1 MIWRFKMKEV
11 QSLLKLVS
19 DGLKTIA
26 EGVVAIAEKVDEIA
40 ESQDVGKPEG
50 RKPVKRTPRKKEAK
64 PMTAADTVLKVIS
77 RSKKGVSTSKIMER
91 TGFTP
96 KQVYNIVFSLKK
108 QGRIKSV
115 GKGIY
120 VKS

>member
-19 DGLKTIA
+19 DGLKTLA
-26 EGVVAIAEKVDEIA
+26 EGAEAIAEKIDEIA
-40 ESQDVGKPEG
+40 EAQDVEKPKGK
-50 RKPVKRTPRKKEAK
+50 RPVKRAPRKKEAK
-64 PMTAADTVLKVIS
+64 SMTAADTVLKVIS
-77 RSKKGVSTSKIMER
+77 RSKKGVSTSKIMEK
-91 TGFTP
+91 TGFTR

-108 QGRIKSV
+108 QGIIKNV
-115 GKGIY
+115 GRGVY